1 MSGLQV
7 RELPT
12 PIYRKLAAEAEREH
26 RSLAQ
31 QAVATIAKGLDM
43 AEDPKARRQR
53 ILAKISSRARTT
65 RVRDWAN
72 PVTMVREDRQR

>member
-31 QAVATIAKGLDM
+31 QAVATIAKGLGM
-43 AEDPKARRQR
+43 AEDSKARRQR
-53 ILAKISSRARTT
+53 ILAQISNRPRTT
-65 RVRDWAN
+65 RARDWAD
-72 PVTMVREDRQR
+72 PIMMVREDRQR